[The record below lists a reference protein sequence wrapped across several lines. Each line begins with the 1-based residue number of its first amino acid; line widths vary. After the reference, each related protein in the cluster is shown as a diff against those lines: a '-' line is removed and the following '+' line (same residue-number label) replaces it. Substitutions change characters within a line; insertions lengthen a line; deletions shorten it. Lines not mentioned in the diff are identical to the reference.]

1 MIFVTGRL
9 IDPAGQPIN
18 SNVTGGANPE
28 SGPAADGAALD
39 LGLGAGGGAS
49 DALFNN

>member
-9 IDPAGQPIN
+9 IDPAGQPVN
-18 SNVTGGANPE
+18 SSATGGANPD
-28 SGPAADGAALD
+28 SGSSPDGAAID
-39 LGLGAGGGAS
+39 MGAS